1 MPLFFITLAILVLMP
16 VPALAF
22 GPVAHVDMG
31 LEILAQ
37 AGGLGTGLGTLLNRF
52 RREFLLG
59 TLGPDRVVAKNLAP
73 YAWHSHNWDR
83 AFRNLQETRDESEKA
98 ALMGWLCHLAAD
110 VVAHNYFVPTKMAE
124 CYGSRLAQH
133 TYWEM
138 RFDARFRHRIGP
150 LHLKDL
156 GFSEPEHRRFLKRVL
171 PASMLGGR
179 LNFGLTGL
187 ALRVQEGRA
196 FTRLGNYLDRRSRL
210 VLSHKESNE
219 VRQMAMDAQM
229 DVLDNLSDSR
239 VIRLDPRG
247 LSSLKAGRRM
257 RSQLRF
263 MDVRRP
269 STTPEIIR
277 IAFSANRHFRE
288 SMESSLAA

>member
-1 MPLFFITLAILVLMP
+1 MPLFLLTVAILVLQPM
-16 VPALAF
+16 PALAF

-37 AGGLGTGLGTLLNRF
+37 AGGLGTGLGALLNRY

-83 AFRNLQETRDESEKA
+83 AFRNLQETRDESERA

-124 CYGSRLAQH
+124 CYGSRMAQH
-133 TYWEM
+133 IYWEM

-150 LHLKDL
+150 LNLKDL

-171 PASMLGGR
+171 PATMLGGR

-196 FTRLGNYLDRRSRL
+196 YTRLGRYLDRRSRL
-210 VLSHKESNE
+210 LLSQKEGDE
-219 VRQMAMDAQM
+219 VRRMAMDAQK
-229 DVLDNLSDSR
+229 DVLGKLSDSN

-247 LSSLKAGRRM
+247 LDSLKMGRKM

-277 IAFSANRHFRE
+277 FAFSANRHFRKTV
-288 SMESSLAA
+288 ESSLAA